1 MLSEILG
8 VLPQSLSKDTLHL
21 LIKEAALTRR
31 EELKLKQLEVQR
43 EISANKIAQQD
54 RAVKVSSHM
63 KEVISSF
70 VQSEGA
76 DNNYAPMAISSISR
90 GFASLLHEGGDL
102 EVDEPELDLSLY
114 ENPKKVKEKKVKE
127 LKSSST
133 PIEKRIKDA
142 MEQGFRWN
150 DHNVMPTNE
159 STVLRKIGQW
169 ESGVESGRASD
180 LADIFSREYDKLL
193 KDHGK
198 AFLVG
203 ACMAAEADL
212 SIADQLSPYLKRRFN
227 TLKEI
232 YQGREPANQ
241 VVEVEPVIPSIDPL
255 VLLERLY
262 RHIFQENA
270 TDEHWAAKKDHL
282 LRLYQNRDSD
292 IHKMDGATLG
302 RLVDL
307 GVCPAT
313 ITWRSEEEKRRFLN
327 LQPGMWLREQRE
339 YYAGQMEVLRDEFI
353 ASMGR
358 AQSRQA
364 SQST

>member
-1 MLSEILG
+1 MRKTPMLSEILG
-8 VLPQSLSKDTLHL
+8 ILPQSLSKDTLHL

-43 EISANKIAQQD
+43 EISANKTAQQD

-102 EVDEPELDLSLY
+102 EADEPELDLSMY
-114 ENPKKVKEKKVKE
+114 ENPKKVKEKKIKE

-133 PIEKRIKDA
+133 PIEQRIKDA

-169 ESGVESGRASD
+169 ESGVEAGQGCD
-180 LADIFSREYDKLL
+180 LADTFSREYDKLL

-203 ACMAAEADL
+203 ACMAAESDL
-212 SIADQLSPYLKRRFN
+212 SITDQLSPYLKRRFN

-232 YQGREPANQ
+232 YQGREPASQ
-241 VVEVEPVIPSIDPL
+241 VVNVEPVTQDPPTADPL
-255 VLLERLY
+255 VLLEALY

-270 TDEHWAAKKDHL
+270 TDEHWDAKKDHL

-339 YYAGQMEVLRDEFI
+339 YYAGQMETLRDEFI
-353 ASMGR
+353 ASMG
-358 AQSRQA
+358 
-364 SQST
+364 

>member
-102 EVDEPELDLSLY
+102 EIDEPELDLSLY

-150 DHNVMPTNE
+150 DHNVMPSNE

-169 ESGVESGRASD
+169 ESGVESGRECD
-180 LADIFSREYDKLL
+180 LADVFSREYDKLL
-193 KDHGK
+193 KDQGK

-212 SIADQLSPYLKRRFN
+212 SITDQLSPYLKRRFN

-232 YQGREPANQ
+232 YQGREPASQ
-241 VVEVEPVIPSIDPL
+241 VVNVEPVTQDSPTADPL
-255 VLLERLY
+255 VLLEGLY

-270 TDEHWAAKKDHL
+270 TDEHWDAKKGHL
-282 LRLYQNRDSD
+282 LRLYQNRDND
-292 IHKMDGATLG
+292 IHRMDGATLG

-327 LQPGMWLREQRE
+327 LQPGMWLKEQRE
-339 YYAGQMEVLRDEFI
+339 YYAGQMEALRDEFI
-353 ASMGR
+353 ALMR
-358 AQSRQA
+358 
-364 SQST
+364 